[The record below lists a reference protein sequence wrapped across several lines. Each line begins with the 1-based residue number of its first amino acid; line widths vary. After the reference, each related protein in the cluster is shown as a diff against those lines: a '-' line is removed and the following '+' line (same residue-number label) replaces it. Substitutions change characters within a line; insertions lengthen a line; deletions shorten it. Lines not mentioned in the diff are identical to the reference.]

1 MTTTTYMFTAEMRRT
16 EDDWLVVQIQPRL
29 REAQSPP
36 GIRGPFNRTKTISMD
51 AQELQD
57 LMRKCGQVVIGG

>member
-1 MTTTTYMFTAEMRRT
+1 MTTTTYMFTAEMLRT

-29 REAQSPP
+29 RDSP
-36 GIRGPFNRTKTISMD
+36 GIKGPFNRTKTISMD

-57 LMRKCGQVVIGG
+57 LMRKCGQVVIG